1 MESYF
6 SNIGNISIAGNL
18 ISISNHIFGRAI
30 WDKFSKTTRGIY
42 SKNCQNQACDY
53 WLITP
58 NQQTLCVET
67 AGNYKSASRQLQ
79 NSIINDEMLITV
91 NCVIDVCSISNTGN
105 FSSGGS
111 ISNVDSF
118 SNVGNMNNVGNVIN
132 IDSISNAHNIRN
144 TGNFGSLGNINNTGN
159 FSNLGV

>member
-79 NSIINDEMLITV
+79 NSIINDEMLIT
-91 NCVIDVCSISNTGN
+91 IRNTGN
-105 FSSGGS
+105 FSSGGN

-118 SNVGNMNNVGNVIN
+118 SNIGNMNNVGNVIN

-144 TGNFGSLGNINNTGN
+144 TGNFSNLGNINNTGN